1 MNKVTN
7 QDLPFNFKD
16 FSTNRLVYK
25 ILDGV
30 SIKVILDSNLQP
42 ISYFRDRM
50 GTNVSRILYEDI
62 HRDLAQLKKVV
73 SNTKIENLYRID
85 AALKIKAVN
94 YIIKHL
100 PTMQAHILLTG
111 DTNG

>member
-7 QDLPFNFKD
+7 QNLPFEFKRI
-16 FSTNRLVYK
+16 STNSLVYK
-25 ILDGV
+25 RLDGV
-30 SIKVILDSNLQP
+30 SIKVILDSGLQP

-62 HRDLAQLKKVV
+62 HRDLAQLKKIL
-73 SNTKIENLYRID
+73 SNSKVDNLYRID

-94 YIIKHL
+94 YILKHL